1 MGTDPTKQF
10 VLSDNNLINGRN
22 NFNCSAVAAGD
33 TTPCVSNAGLS
44 SFKFT
49 PGKTHRLRL
58 INAGAE
64 GMQKFSVDGH
74 NMTVIA
80 NDFVPII
87 PYTTQGYS
95 SLPHSHDHANAIQ
108 LLHWALLSGLMF
120 SFMLQLTL
128 RAHIPCGP
136 RLQATFVP

>member
-1 MGTDPTKQF
+1 LTDYYHRDYFSVLEDVMGTDPAKAAAF
-10 VLSDNNLINGRN
+10 SDNNLINGRN
-22 NFNCSAVAAGD
+22 NFDCSTVAAGD
-33 TTPCVSNAGLS
+33 TTPCVSDAGLS

-64 GMQKFSVDGH
+64 GMQKFSLDGH

-87 PYTTQGYS
+87 PYTTQGK
-95 SLPHSHDHANAIQ
+95 LFLII
-108 LLHWALLSGLMF
+108 
-120 SFMLQLTL
+120 LQSM
-128 RAHIPCGP
+128 
-136 RLQATFVP
+136 